1 MYRRT
6 AAGTGREEQQFGEPL
21 GPRAVQIAL
30 RFGKV
35 QRQMVRHEAVL
46 EPHLPQGDLLVG
58 IGHLLQV
65 LMPGHERIEIP
76 LRRPVLQ
83 QMQND
88 LRVLRIVLV
97 PRVVQGL
104 SRAGDGNRRHQAEM
118 KPGLP
123 EDVGQ
128 RPMVVA
134 GRLERDLARQVEAA
148 ERRDE
153 AVDLGLGVR
162 DAQRT
167 SLAARQLQ
175 QHLMRQLRNVDR
187 YPHAGDVVEDFE
199 VMAGSLLWS
208 ELWQTHSREALVLP

>member
-1 MYRRT
+1 MRD
-6 AAGTGREEQQFGEPL
+6 
-21 GPRAVQIAL
+21 
-30 RFGKV
+30 
-35 QRQMVRHEAVL
+35 EAVL
-46 EPHLPQGDLLVG
+46 EPHLPQGDLLIGV
-58 IGHLLQV
+58 GHLLQV

-104 SRAGDGNRRHQAEM
+104 SRAGDGDRRHQAEM

-134 GRLERDLARQVEAA
+134 GRLEGDLARQVEARGA
-148 ERRDE
+148 SPRSGRSRSWYSRR
-153 AVDLGLGVR
+153 
-162 DAQRT
+162 
-167 SLAARQLQ
+167 AARVVG
-175 QHLMRQLRNVDR
+175 RSGSSSSTWWVSFATSIATRT
-187 YPHAGDVVEDFE
+187 AGDVVEDFE
-199 VMAGSLLWS
+199 VMARSLLWS